1 MTASATM
8 TPPTAAPLTPAQA
21 KPISWPDFQK
31 RYLSR
36 EDSYKYEWLNGEV
49 VKFKNMDYT
58 QFFIIR
64 NLRNLFEQ
72 LRALGKLSGILMP
85 EGDIFFGANHRRPDV
100 AYLTDEQVD
109 RTAYGEN
116 QVPHFVIE
124 VVSSRDQ
131 MNAVTDKMGNY
142 RSAGVQVVWLIL
154 PNHRQVQVFSGEK
167 LNRMTVCMD
176 DDLCSAAPVLPAF
189 EMTAND
195 VFQKPPKPE

>member
-1 MTASATM
+1 MTS
-8 TPPTAAPLTPAQA
+8 PTTAPANPAQS
-21 KPISWPDFQK
+21 KRISWPDFQK

-36 EDSYKYEWLNGEV
+36 EDGNKYEWLNGEV
-49 VKFKNMDYT
+49 VKFKSMDYT

-64 NLRNLFEQ
+64 NLRNLFEE
-72 LRALGKLSGILMP
+72 LRALGSVSGILMP
-85 EGDIFFGANHRRPDV
+85 EGDIFFGPNHRRPDV

-116 QVPHFVIE
+116 QVPQFVIE

-142 RSAGVQVVWLIL
+142 RNAGVQVVWLIL
-154 PNHRQVQVFSGEK
+154 PNHRQVQVFSGER
-167 LNRMTVCMD
+167 LNRMMVCTD
-176 DDLCSAAPVLPAF
+176 EDLCSAAPVLPTF

-195 VFQKPPKPE
+195 VFRKPPKPE